1 MVDQRVCNIVYPHGV
16 NGCSKENIGFL
27 KKSGRTWRTAD
38 KLTALLCILPT
49 VLRDFV
55 PTVRAAFNKVI
66 MGLRLLQGRCTNG
79 NEAASMNVMTG
90 SRPITDDDIKMADK
104 LIIEGLSM
112 LEGGG
117 VGRVKR

>member
-1 MVDQRVCNIVYPHGV
+1 
-16 NGCSKENIGFL
+16 
-27 KKSGRTWRTAD
+27 
-38 KLTALLCILPT
+38 
-49 VLRDFV
+49 
-55 PTVRAAFNKVI
+55 
-66 MGLRLLQGRCTNG
+66 
-79 NEAASMNVMTG
+79 MNVMTG